1 MRPLKTLLFIA
12 LLPFQVHAVGLSWD
26 QYLNYAIEGNPA
38 LEAAKQDWRATQ
50 QNEDV
55 AFAAFLPSLRASTSW
70 TRAGSSVGGGNAGGI
85 VQNGVIINSGSAGNS
100 FNDSYVASLIFS
112 QNLFASFKDRARIEQ
127 AEWRTKNSFWNYVDV
142 KSQVSYSL
150 KEAFSNLVYAQDTLR
165 LSQSILD
172 RRQSNYRLV
181 KVRFE
186 NGRENKGSVLLAEAY
201 QGQAELDVI
210 RARDGLQVAQARLKT
225 LMNRD
230 HLDDITVEGDV
241 PLLSLDEYNGDFEAQ
256 ALQTPSY
263 NKAHAL
269 EMASTGDISVAQAA
283 FLPSLDLTGNVTRQ
297 GTNYFP
303 ENERWNAALTLTIPL
318 FDGLRDKAL
327 LTSAVKAKYSLSAQ
341 KKNALLELLP
351 KLRDAQN
358 QAKQGDIRYRIDE
371 KFQEAASTRAEIA
384 RSKYNNGL
392 ITFEDWDIIESE
404 LITRQTNFLA
414 SKRDRIIKY
423 AAWENQLGKGA
434 IQ

>member
-1 MRPLKTLLFIA
+1 MKTLLLTI
-12 LLPFQVHAVGLSWD
+12 LLPLQVHAVSLTWD

-70 TRAGSSVGGGNAGGI
+70 TRAGSSVAGGGNAGGI
-85 VQNGVIINSGSAGNS
+85 VQNGVIINSGSAGS
-100 FNDSYVASLIFS
+100 AINDSYVASLIFS
-112 QNLFASFKDRARIEQ
+112 QNLFASFKDKSKIEQ

-150 KEAFSNLVYAQDTLR
+150 KEAFSNLVYAQESLS

-172 RRQSNYRLV
+172 RRESNYRLV

-201 QGQAELDVI
+201 RGQAELDVI
-210 RARDGLQVAQARLKT
+210 KAKDGLQVAQSRLKT

-230 HLDDITVEGDV
+230 HLDDITVEGEV
-241 PLLSLDEYNGDFEAQ
+241 PLMSLNDLKGDYQDQ
-256 ALQTPSY
+256 AIQTPTY

-269 EMASTGDISVAQAA
+269 EMASTGDISVAQSA

-297 GTNYFP
+297 GTDYFP
-303 ENERWNAALTLTIPL
+303 QNERWNAAVTLTIPL

-358 QAKQGDIRYRIDE
+358 QAKQGDIKYTIDK
-371 KFQEAASTRAEIA
+371 KFQDAASTRAEIA
-384 RSKYNNGL
+384 RAKYNNGL

-423 AAWENQLGKGA
+423 AAWENQLGKGS